1 LPLEL
6 SLEDYSSTE
15 EIAYLPS
22 RLSTAGAPAGID
34 PQVGDFTYYAPWG
47 NLALFY
53 RDFAYSPGLIRLG
66 RITGGLEYLAYS
78 GSKQVKIELA
88 PAE

>member
-1 LPLEL
+1 M
-6 SLEDYSSTE
+6 
-15 EIAYLPS
+15 
-22 RLSTAGAPAGID
+22 
-34 PQVGDFTYYAPWG
+34 GDFTYYAPWG

-53 RDFAYSPGLIRLG
+53 RDSAYSPGLIRLG

-78 GSKQVKIELA
+78 GSKQVKIELS